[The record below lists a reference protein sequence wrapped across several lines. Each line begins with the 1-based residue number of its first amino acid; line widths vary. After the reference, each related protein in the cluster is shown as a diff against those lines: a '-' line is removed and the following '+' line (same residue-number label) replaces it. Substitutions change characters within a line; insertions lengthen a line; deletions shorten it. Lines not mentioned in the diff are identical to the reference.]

1 MACPLRF
8 PPTRLPDP
16 GRGLEL
22 MSSLRPA
29 RSALDRAF
37 FALVTRGWDARKI
50 DGYEASLRKRDTA
63 MSAEASRTL
72 GSIDAKATGLLT
84 HTSMMIAG
92 LGLIAPLVADSDLEV
107 GIVVSEIAVYLLIAL
122 GCLRC
127 LSVFQI
133 YDLSN
138 AGDEIRH
145 VIHRELIIRSEL
157 YRLCIRSAIVFTIV
171 VVVAL
176 PILFFCSPGKPA

>member
-1 MACPLRF
+1 MTL
-8 PPTRLPDP
+8 
-16 GRGLEL
+16 
-22 MSSLRPA
+22 SKSA
-29 RSALDRAF
+29 RSPLDRAF
-37 FALVTRGWDARKI
+37 FALVTRGWDAGRIKN
-50 DGYEASLRKRDTA
+50 YEESLRRRDNA
-63 MSAEASRTL
+63 MSGEATRTFA
-72 GSIDAKATGLLT
+72 SIDAKATGLLT

-176 PILFFCSPGKPA
+176 PILFFYSPGKPA

>member
-1 MACPLRF
+1 
-8 PPTRLPDP
+8 
-16 GRGLEL
+16 

-50 DGYEASLRKRDTA
+50 NGYEASLRKRDNA

-92 LGLIAPLVADSDLEV
+92 LGLIAPLVADNDIEV
-107 GIVVSEIAVYLLIAL
+107 GIVVTEMAIYLLIAL

-127 LSVFQI
+127 LSVFRTHEFSDAADI
-133 YDLSN
+133 H
-138 AGDEIRH
+138 EI
-145 VIHRELIIRSEL
+145 IHRELIIRSEL
-157 YRLCIRSAIVFTIV
+157 YSFCIRAAIVFTIV
-171 VVVAL
+171 VFMLL
-176 PILFFCSPGKPA
+176 PVLYFWSPETAA